1 MGCTVCDSL
10 DFHYFT
16 SSNVGACFPPSDARA
31 RVTFRVSLQSWDG
44 ARKSASSVAPVNSG
58 VYRERICEA
67 LLELLFY
74 FIALLPLNPEERL
87 KLSPSPGTV
96 LATPNSPPIPPHLQ
110 KNIPKLASS
119 FLAAYWIW
127 SWTAEL
133 AAYQH
138 VYRKQ
143 EHCKKMIKIR
153 GSVGCWISFPRAH
166 SEGPWTFWERVQ
178 VQMQH
183 KNIERKKEWNKERTK
198 NKENTNGGKAFHLF
212 TGHTAFLTSF
222 CKDKTCYQK
231 GLVF

>member
-67 LLELLFY
+67 LLELLLLFY

-96 LATPNSPPIPPHLQ
+96 LATPNSPPNPSPPSKKHPKIGILFPGCLLNLELNCWACCISTCLQKARALQ
-110 KNIPKLASS
+110 KNDKNKRKCRLLNFIPQSSFWRALDLLRASS
-119 FLAAYWIW
+119 GANAA
-127 SWTAEL
+127 
-133 AAYQH
+133 
-138 VYRKQ
+138 
-143 EHCKKMIKIR
+143 
-153 GSVGCWISFPRAH
+153 
-166 SEGPWTFWERVQ
+166 
-178 VQMQH
+178 
-183 KNIERKKEWNKERTK
+183 
-198 NKENTNGGKAFHLF
+198 
-212 TGHTAFLTSF
+212 
-222 CKDKTCYQK
+222 
-231 GLVF
+231 